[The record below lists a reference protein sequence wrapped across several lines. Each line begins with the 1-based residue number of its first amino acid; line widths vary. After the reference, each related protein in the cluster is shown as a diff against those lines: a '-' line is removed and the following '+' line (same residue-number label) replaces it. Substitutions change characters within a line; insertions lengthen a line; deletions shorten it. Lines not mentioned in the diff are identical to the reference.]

1 MKGTSFSFSVINS
14 ADHTRDLPFC
24 ARLSALL
31 TELVLQRFMC
41 LSMLQ
46 IMIKGKSLSVA
57 SDNLDIPSF
66 ARASTSSTLFIFLYL

>member
-1 MKGTSFSFSVINS
+1 MKDTSFLILSYKLGRSYPRSPV
-14 ADHTRDLPFC
+14 L
-24 ARLSALL
+24 RLSALL

-46 IMIKGKSLSVA
+46 IMIRGKSLSVA
-57 SDNLDIPSF
+57 SDKLDSPSF